1 PPPTRR
7 AQRVGRT
14 PARPGRD
21 QARRGGWKERYS
33 KYRDGDRRRIAPG
46 ADLPRRCETKRGQED
61 RRSGTSSTATETD
74 DASRRAQTCPAGA
87 RPSEARRIE
96 GAVHQVPRLRPTT
109 HRAGRRPAPPVRD
122 QARPGGSKE
131 RYIKYRD

>member
-1 PPPTRR
+1 
-7 AQRVGRT
+7 
-14 PARPGRD
+14 
-21 QARRGGWKERYS
+21 
-33 KYRDGDRRRIAPG
+33 

-109 HRAGRRPAPPVRD
+109 HRAGRSPAGATCWVEASCGDKASPPCNPSENASSVLRD
-122 QARPGGSKE
+122 PGWRE
-131 RYIKYRD
+131 R